1 MGTKGT
7 VRTNMGTGEKI
18 VIRCDIETKHRFHTF
33 SVPFEDHEA
42 ALHALLDEW
51 EAEPDEK
58 PTAAT
63 Q

>member
-1 MGTKGT
+1 
-7 VRTNMGTGEKI
+7 MGTGEKI
-18 VIRCDIETKHRFHTF
+18 VIRCDLETKHRFHTF
-33 SVPFEDHEA
+33 SVPFEDQEA

-51 EAEPDEK
+51 EVEPGEK